1 MSDTIN
7 QVPSTTPDFTTEVA
21 NKLAQLFPEVVADGK
36 VDIDKLKIILGVDVD
51 DARERFGLT
60 WPGKAQA
67 IRAAQTPTTATLM
80 PDKENSVDWDATQN
94 VFIEGD
100 NLEVLKVLQKHY
112 YGQIKMIYI
121 DPPYNTGNDFVY
133 ADNFTDSIGNYLEI
147 TGQADGGGRLSTN
160 SESAG
165 RFHSNWLN
173 MMYPRLK
180 LARSLLAEDGAIAVS
195 IDDDELPRLR
205 MMLDEIFGASNFY
218 ACICWQKKYSPA
230 NDAKRFSDMHDF
242 ILVYQRSDKFKRGL
256 FPRTEENNKPYRYD
270 DGDGRGAYRT
280 GDLSVRTYSAA
291 NDYPIQNPTTGELHN
306 PPAGRSWSVNS
317 ESMAQLLEENRI
329 YWGSDGLGAPQLKR
343 YLSEVQQGTVPTTW
357 WSHEFAGHNDEAR
370 KEIRALFDTTAVFDT
385 PKPTRLLRRLLQVCT
400 SSETEDV
407 VLDFFAGSGTTA
419 HAVMAQNIEDGGN
432 RRCISVQL
440 PEPLAGNALNSVLGI
455 TTIADISRE
464 RIRRAGAKILEEES
478 AKLDG
483 RADSL
488 DVGFRAYKLVDT
500 NFTKWRA
507 DSGLSEDELVGLF
520 AELADSADDH
530 ARPEALLIEVLL
542 KLGFSLTEK
551 IETVEVVGLSVFS
564 VADGLVLAYLDEHNQ
579 PTLDQLRALVGE
591 EPERLVVLEDA
602 FQGNDE
608 LKTNLVQECRSH
620 NVDLWTA

>member
-1 MSDTIN
+1 
-7 QVPSTTPDFTTEVA
+7 
-21 NKLAQLFPEVVADGK
+21 
-36 VDIDKLKIILGVDVD
+36 
-51 DARERFGLT
+51 
-60 WPGKAQA
+60 
-67 IRAAQTPTTATLM
+67 
-80 PDKENSVDWDATQN
+80 
-94 VFIEGD
+94 
-100 NLEVLKVLQKHY
+100 
-112 YGQIKMIYI
+112 
-121 DPPYNTGNDFVY
+121 
-133 ADNFTDSIGNYLEI
+133 
-147 TGQADGGGRLSTN
+147 
-160 SESAG
+160 
-165 RFHSNWLN
+165 